1 MSAEFEEPTVEMTDP
16 DTGEQ
21 VIKELDKAIL
31 SKGAWQTMMFLCR
44 NATPRQANSASPRS
58 TSAVTRR

>member
-21 VIKELDKAIL
+21 KIRTV
-31 SKGAWQTMMFLCR
+31 T
-44 NATPRQANSASPRS
+44 TPNGIAANRMNGM
-58 TSAVTRR
+58 RRPSL